1 MPQEIKTTCTG
12 KIEEEEIKYTL
23 ERKWTRKFLKDN
35 VAPHL
40 RWDMK
45 NKQDMKRERLEKK
58 NIF

>member
-12 KIEEEEIKYTL
+12 KIEEEEIKYTV

-45 NKQDMKRERLEKK
+45 NKQDMKRQRLE
-58 NIF
+58 